1 MIGKFYTE
9 TRYRIQSNVDNASQL
24 PATNT
29 VVENEEDGVN
39 EDICRSV
46 SITLEKKVVP
56 VDSSNVVASRHTIK
70 DIGKNSIPT
79 VIQTSTYSTFYGP
92 CFCNIHRWN
101 ETMVVCSSASCRVK
115 TYHRSCLLILGKKR
129 CGENLTCD
137 DCKQQRK
144 KVSNVRKALKPVN

>member
-1 MIGKFYTE
+1 MPVQHANENVITAAKEDKEFCLYVTESDELALKKNHSYYSQIQFQMMVCQVNLCFFIVYTKLLIIAKSLPILPELIGKFYTE

-70 DIGKNSIPT
+70 DIDL
-79 VIQTSTYSTFYGP
+79 
-92 CFCNIHRWN
+92 
-101 ETMVVCSSASCRVK
+101 EK
-115 TYHRSCLLILGKKR
+115 T
-129 CGENLTCD
+129 
-137 DCKQQRK
+137 
-144 KVSNVRKALKPVN
+144 